1 MATAA
6 AASNLTTAS
15 GGEYAAARR
24 AMIDSQ
30 LRVSGINDPAIL
42 AAFAAVP
49 REAHVAADQRATAYV
64 DRAVP
69 LGEGRYI
76 GAPLG
81 QARLVTEA
89 MPRQTDKTLLVA
101 GGTGYLAAVLAPL
114 VASLDVVEDDARL
127 VGLSG
132 AASRAGSWHDAP
144 LTQGWAQGGPYDLIV
159 IDGAV
164 EHVPDGFAAQ
174 LAPNGRLVTGLADRG
189 VTRIAVG
196 RVSGEKI
203 ALQPIADIAMPV
215 LAAFAAPKR
224 WSF

>member
-6 AASNLTTAS
+6 AASAATTVS
-15 GGEYAAARR
+15 GGEYARARR

-49 REAHVAADQRATAYV
+49 REDYVAADQRATAYV
-64 DRAVP
+64 DRALP
-69 LGEGRYI
+69 LGEGRALS
-76 GAPLG
+76 APLS
-81 QARLVTEA
+81 QARLILEA
-89 MPRQTDKTLLVA
+89 APKQTDKVLLVA

-127 VGLSG
+127 SG
-132 AASRAGSWHDAP
+132 NAAAKAGSWHKGD
-144 LTQGWAQGGPYDLIV
+144 LTAGYKKGGPYDLIV

-164 EHVPDGFAAQ
+164 EALPKAFAAQ
-174 LAPNGRLVTGLADRG
+174 LAPDGRLVTGTVERG
-189 VTRIAVG
+189 VTRVAVG
-196 RVSGEKI
+196 RLSDKAI
-203 ALQPIADIAMPV
+203 ALQPVHDIAMPV
-215 LAAFAAPKR
+215 LASFAAPKE

>member
-6 AASNLTTAS
+6 AASNLSSVS

-69 LGEGRYI
+69 LGEGRVL

-81 QARLVTEA
+81 QARLVMEA
-89 MPRQTDKTLLVA
+89 MPKQTDKALLVA

-127 VGLSG
+127 VGLAG
-132 AASRAGSWHDAP
+132 AKAGSWHDAP
-144 LTQGWAQGGPYDLIV
+144 LAEGWAQGGPYDLIV

-164 EHVPDGFAAQ
+164 EHVPDAFAAQ
-174 LAPNGRLVTGLADRG
+174 LAPNGRLVTGMADRG
-189 VTRIAVG
+189 VTRIAIG
-196 RVSGEKI
+196 RASGDRI

-224 WSF
+224 WTF